1 MNYPITAIGILL
13 NKDCILARYM
23 PLIPLKEKLIAGLLH
38 LGCDTKEKCTLLT
51 DEQLLSIG
59 IPNKEMINLFRRFL
73 VMYDVNP
80 QKFKDIDSLS
90 LSVGEAKAYRELY
103 QLPGVKATRAEL
115 YYKAGYTNLFEIA
128 SATAEEIIEKTSQV
142 IAAESSNNK
151 APLLKEARTHVAVA
165 RAFTSSI

>member
-1 MNYPITAIGILL
+1 
-13 NKDCILARYM
+13 
-23 PLIPLKEKLIAGLLH
+23 
-38 LGCDTKEKCTLLT
+38 
-51 DEQLLSIG
+51 
-59 IPNKEMINLFRRFL
+59 MINLFRRFL

-103 QLPGVKATRAEL
+103 QLPGIKATRAEL

>member
-1 MNYPITAIGILL
+1 MKYELSNNCHRHPAEQGLHPGPIYALDSTEG
-13 NKDCILARYM
+13 K
-23 PLIPLKEKLIAGLLH
+23 
-38 LGCDTKEKCTLLT
+38 T
-51 DEQLLSIG
+51 D
-59 IPNKEMINLFRRFL
+59 
-73 VMYDVNP
+73 DVNP

-103 QLPGVKATRAEL
+103 QLPGIKATRAEL